1 MQPFQLKKLFHS
13 NFDLLKNRLAMID
26 TYYESLHKVISINT
40 KETAMNNKSLIDWP
54 TFIGA
59 IAILLIVAVPLIT
72 VPEFGDMAITAANSF
87 VTHNFG
93 VLYLLIGI
101 VLFIFLIYI
110 AFSQYG
116 RIVLGTKGVQPEF
129 NTLTW
134 AAMLFAAGIGSSV
147 LYWGTIEW
155 AFYYQSPPFGVE
167 PGTREAIE
175 WAVTYG
181 IFHWGPIAWAIYCLP
196 ALPISYFF
204 YVRKRPVLKV
214 SEACRPVLKKYADGP
229 VGTIVDV
236 LFMFGLLGGAGTTMA
251 LATPLIGAGVS
262 HFTGIEP
269 DIVLYTIVL
278 IIATTIFAI
287 SSYTGLRK
295 GIRMLSNLNLW
306 LSFILLGFVFIVGPT
321 VFLSQSMINSVGLL
335 ADNFFRMSMWAE
347 PFKDLGPFERTG
359 FPEDWTIFY
368 WAWWLVYAPFV
379 GLFVARISKG
389 RTIREMVVG
398 TLVYGTVGCL
408 LFFGILGNF
417 GLYLELSGQY
427 SVIETMNNVSTEA
440 AIIET
445 IAQLPLSPI
454 FVTIFVV
461 LALVFLATTFDS
473 GSYILAS
480 VTQKEIDDEPIRWNR
495 MFWAIILATPSI
507 ILMYLGGLE
516 TLQTASIV
524 GGFPLIF
531 IMIMLAVSFK
541 RAVNADMPKTFGTK
555 YYIYPDERE

>member
-1 MQPFQLKKLFHS
+1 
-13 NFDLLKNRLAMID
+13 
-26 TYYESLHKVISINT
+26 
-40 KETAMNNKSLIDWP
+40 MNNKNLIDWP

-59 IAILLIVAVPLIT
+59 LAILILVAVPLIA
-72 VPEFGDMAITAANSF
+72 VPEFGDMAVSAANTF
-87 VTHNFG
+87 VTYNFG
-93 VLYLLIGI
+93 VLYLIIGM
-101 VLFIFLIYI
+101 VLFIFLITI

-116 RIVLGTKGVQPEF
+116 RIVLGKKGAEPEF

-155 AFYYQSPPFGVE
+155 AFYYQWPPFGVE
-167 PGTREAIE
+167 PGTREAIQ

-269 DIVLYTIVL
+269 DIVLFTIIL
-278 IIATTIFAI
+278 AIATTIFAI
-287 SSYTGLRK
+287 SSYTGLKK
-295 GIRMLSNLNLW
+295 GIKMLSNLNLW
-306 LSFILLGFVFIVGPT
+306 LSFFLLGFVFIVGPT
-321 VFLSQSMINSVGLL
+321 VFLSKSMVNSIGLL
-335 ADNFFRMSMWAE
+335 TDNFFRMSMWAE

-379 GLFVARISKG
+379 GLFVARISRG

-408 LFFGILGNF
+408 LFFGILGNY

-440 AIIET
+440 AIIGT

-454 FVTIFVV
+454 LVTTFVV

-480 VTQKEIDDEPIRWNR
+480 VTQKEIDDEPLRWNR

-531 IMIMLAVSFK
+531 IMAMLAVSFK
-541 RAVNADMPKTFGTK
+541 RAVKADMPKTFGTK
-555 YYIYPDERE
+555 YYIYPDESE

>member
-1 MQPFQLKKLFHS
+1 
-13 NFDLLKNRLAMID
+13 
-26 TYYESLHKVISINT
+26 
-40 KETAMNNKSLIDWP
+40 MNNKNFIDWP

-59 IAILLIVAVPLIT
+59 LIILLAVSLPLII
-72 VPEFGDMAITAANSF
+72 VPEFGELAVSAANEF
-87 VTHNFG
+87 ITYNFG
-93 VLYLLIGI
+93 VLYLLAGIG
-101 VLFIFLIYI
+101 LFIFLVTI

-116 RIVLGTKGVQPEF
+116 RIVLGNRGAKPEF
-129 NTLTW
+129 NTITW

-155 AFYYQSPPFGVE
+155 AYYYQWPPFNAE
-167 PGTREAIE
+167 PGSTEAIE
-175 WAVTYG
+175 WTVTYG

-214 SEACRPVLKKYADGP
+214 SEACRPVLKKYSDGP
-229 VGTIVDV
+229 VGTIVDI

-251 LATPLIGAGVS
+251 LATPLIGQGVS

-269 DIVLYTIVL
+269 GMVLYTIVVV
-278 IIATTIFAI
+278 IATVIFAI
-287 SSYTGLRK
+287 SSYTGLKK
-295 GIRMLSNLNLW
+295 GIKILSNVNLV
-306 LSFILLGFVFIVGPT
+306 LSVVLLAFVFIVGPT
-321 VFLSQSMINSVGLL
+321 MFLSRTMLNSIGLL
-335 ADNFFRMSMWAE
+335 IDNFFRMSMWTE
-347 PFKDLGPFERTG
+347 PFSDLGPFEQTG
-359 FPEDWTIFY
+359 FVEDWTIFY

-389 RTIREMVVG
+389 RTLREMVVG

-427 SVIETMNNVSTEA
+427 SVIDTMNNVSPEA
-440 AIIET
+440 AIIGT
-445 IAQLPLSPI
+445 IDQLPASPI
-454 FVTIFVV
+454 FVTIFVI

-480 VTQKEIDDEPIRWNR
+480 VTQKEVGDEPLRWNR
-495 MFWAIILATPSI
+495 MFWAIILAAPSL

-531 IMIMLAVSFK
+531 IMIMLGVSFK
-541 RAVNADMPKTFGTK
+541 RAIKQDMPKTFGTK
-555 YYIYPDERE
+555 YYIYPEDSE